1 MSMKMIELSRPARMA
16 VEKCM
21 NVRPGETV
29 CVLTDTNKV
38 SIAEVLCSAANSI
51 GAETVMLI
59 MTPRET
65 HGNEPPRNVAAA
77 MKASDVVIAA
87 TTYAITHTEARVQAS
102 KAGARVL
109 ILRGITED
117 IMLGDAMQADYDEV
131 KRITQKIADALT
143 NGDAVE
149 VTSKKGTDV
158 RFSVKGRRGLVLAG
172 FYDPQVGFAILP
184 DGEAPIA
191 PVENSVIGTIV
202 FDYSVDSIGL
212 LGQPVTLKVDSG
224 FVTEVSGGVEAERLK
239 RIIER
244 ADSNANR
251 IAEFA
256 IGTNPR
262 ARLTGNLAED
272 KKRLGSVHF
281 AIGDNHGIGGAIR
294 SSIHLDGLI
303 LHPTVVV
310 DGKKI
315 VEEGHIAL
323 S

>member
-1 MSMKMIELSRPARMA
+1 MA

-38 SIAEVLCSAANSI
+38 SIAEALCSAANSL

-59 MTPRET
+59 MTPRQT
-65 HGNEPPRNVAAA
+65 HGNEPPKNLAAA

-131 KRITQKIADALT
+131 KRITQKVADVLT
-143 NGDAVE
+143 KGDVVE

-158 RFSVKGRRGLVLAG
+158 RLSVRGRKGLVLAG
-172 FYDPQVGFAILP
+172 FYDPDTGFAVLP

-191 PVENSVIGTIV
+191 PVENSVNGTIV

-212 LGQPVTLKVDSG
+212 LSQPVTLEVSSG
-224 FVTEVSGGVEAERLK
+224 TVTEVSGGIEAEKLR
-239 RIIER
+239 RIIES
-244 ADSNANR
+244 ADSNAHQ

-256 IGTNPR
+256 VGTNPR

-281 AIGDNHGIGGAIR
+281 AIGDNHGIGGVTR
-294 SSIHLDGLI
+294 SSIHLDGLMI
-303 LHPTVVV
+303 HPTVIV

-315 VEEGHIAL
+315 VDEGRVAL
-323 S
+323 

>member
-1 MSMKMIELSRPARMA
+1 MSMKMIELSRAARMA

-38 SIAEVLCSAANSI
+38 SIAEALCSAANSL

-59 MTPRET
+59 MTPRQT
-65 HGNEPPRNVAAA
+65 HGNEPPKNLAAA

-131 KRITQKIADALT
+131 KRITQKVADVLT
-143 NGDAVE
+143 KGDVVE

-158 RFSVKGRRGLVLAG
+158 RLSVRGRKGLVLAG
-172 FYDPQVGFAILP
+172 FYDPDTGFAVLP

-191 PVENSVIGTIV
+191 PVENSVNGTIV

-212 LGQPVTLKVDSG
+212 LSQPVTLKVNSG
-224 FVTEVSGGVEAERLK
+224 VVMDVSGGIEAEKLRG
-239 RIIER
+239 IIES
-244 ADSNANR
+244 ADSNANQ

-256 IGTNPR
+256 VGTNPR

-281 AIGDNHGIGGAIR
+281 AIGDNHGIGGVTR
-294 SSIHLDGLI
+294 SSIHLDGLMI
-303 LHPTVVV
+303 HPTVIV

-315 VEEGHIAL
+315 VDEGRVAL
-323 S
+323 